1 MYQLLVV
8 LASLFLAWTPVSAAE
23 VDHAPFAAGTHY
35 RVLEHPVSV
44 SRPDKIEVREFFYY
58 GCPHC
63 YDVQSV
69 ARRWASDL
77 PDDVHII
84 HNPVLFLRGAEP
96 LARAFYVADAKGIL
110 EEVHLPIFQAIHKE
124 REDLR
129 SLPALANFFRAY
141 GITPEEF
148 NDLYGSFGVNTRIR
162 QADAM
167 TRDYQ
172 ITGTPSFAVAGKY
185 VVLRKNLKNDEETF
199 AVIDYLVEKERQARH

>member
-1 MYQLLVV
+1 MYRLFVL
-8 LASLFLAWTPVSAAE
+8 LASLIAWTWGGAAE
-23 VDHAPFAAGTHY
+23 TEHAPFAAGTHY
-35 RVLEHPVSV
+35 RILEHPVSV
-44 SRPDKIEVREFFYY
+44 ARSDKIEVREFFYY

-63 YDVQSV
+63 YDVQPV
-69 ARRWASDL
+69 VRRWASDL
-77 PDDVHII
+77 PDDVYLI

-110 EEVHLPIFQAIHKE
+110 EEVHMPIFHAIHKG

-129 SLPALANFFRAY
+129 SLPALSNFFRAY

-148 NDLYGSFGVNTRIR
+148 NDLFSSFGVNTRIR

-199 AVIDYLVEKERQARH
+199 AVIDYLVEKERQARN